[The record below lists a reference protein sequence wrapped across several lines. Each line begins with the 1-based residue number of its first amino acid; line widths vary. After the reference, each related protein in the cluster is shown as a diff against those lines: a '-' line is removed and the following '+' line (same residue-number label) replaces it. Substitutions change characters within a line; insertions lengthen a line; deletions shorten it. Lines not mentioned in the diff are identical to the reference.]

1 MIDVGFMHTIDLGV
15 LLYLHG
21 GAMWLMCRTS
31 GYIKRPTQEL
41 RCKELWRMIKK
52 HYKDRLHDAPHI
64 ASLYSYTPH
73 SLSGQI
79 VFAVSPGPKY

>member
-31 GYIKRPTQEL
+31 EYIKQKTQEL
-41 RCKELWRMIKK
+41 RRKELCRMNKK
-52 HYKDRLHDAPHI
+52 QY
-64 ASLYSYTPH
+64 
-73 SLSGQI
+73 
-79 VFAVSPGPKY
+79 